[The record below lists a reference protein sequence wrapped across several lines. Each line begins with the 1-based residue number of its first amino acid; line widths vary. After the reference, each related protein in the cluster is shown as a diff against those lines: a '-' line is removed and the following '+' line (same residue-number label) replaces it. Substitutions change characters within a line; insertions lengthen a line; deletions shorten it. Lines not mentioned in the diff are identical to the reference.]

1 MPKISACIVAYCD
14 YDEVCSAVRSVLAN
28 TPGDDFALYVVDN
41 ASPDG
46 CGPRLA
52 QTDFGDVRV
61 QVICL
66 PKNLGFGKG
75 HNSIMDRL
83 TSDVHFILNPDVIIH
98 DDILPQMAQWLL
110 DHPGVVMATPQLYFP
125 DGRIQNL
132 PRRKPTPWLLL
143 ARQLAPRFGGVMQK
157 ADEHYTMQDEDL
169 TIPRPIEFC
178 TGSFAAIRTD
188 VFKTIGGFDPEYF
201 MYCLLYTSD
210 AADDKARV
218 DLGGRRIIK
227 KKKKKKHFKA
237 ILKPYNAFW
246 NNFNIRMPQCYP
258 KTLRRLKTAL
268 KCKVYIS

>member
-110 DHPGVVMATPQLYFP
+110 DHPGVVMATPSSICSCGPLCWRSWRSTLSSASIMATSSTLQP
-125 DGRIQNL
+125 
-132 PRRKPTPWLLL
+132 PSRRW
-143 ARQLAPRFGGVMQK
+143 RSCGVSSVPRFSRMWGSS
-157 ADEHYTMQDEDL
+157 
-169 TIPRPIEFC
+169 PILPSP
-178 TGSFAAIRTD
+178 TRRRSIIR
-188 VFKTIGGFDPEYF
+188 
-201 MYCLLYTSD
+201 
-210 AADDKARV
+210 AR
-218 DLGGRRIIK
+218 
-227 KKKKKKHFKA
+227 
-237 ILKPYNAFW
+237 
-246 NNFNIRMPQCYP
+246 
-258 KTLRRLKTAL
+258 
-268 KCKVYIS
+268 

>member
-14 YDEVCSAVRSVLAN
+14 YDEVCAAVRSVLAN

-52 QTDFGDVRV
+52 QTDFGDARV

-143 ARQLAPRFGGVMQK
+143 ARQLYVCGGCRPDPACSAPRACLPAAAVHRHPRL
-157 ADEHYTMQDEDL
+157 A
-169 TIPRPIEFC
+169 PRPH
-178 TGSFAAIRTD
+178 A
-188 VFKTIGGFDPEYF
+188 
-201 MYCLLYTSD
+201 
-210 AADDKARV
+210 
-218 DLGGRRIIK
+218 GRRQVQ
-227 KKKKKKHFKA
+227 
-237 ILKPYNAFW
+237 NAVEEHGPVFQKMGHRQGECV
-246 NNFNIRMPQCYP
+246 NGLLFQQ
-258 KTLRRLKTAL
+258 KTLALIETAEVHIVRTCRLFL
-268 KCKVYIS
+268 VISQI

>member
-14 YDEVCSAVRSVLAN
+14 YDEVCAAVRSVLAN

-110 DHPGVVMATPQLYFP
+110 
-125 DGRIQNL
+125 
-132 PRRKPTPWLLL
+132 L

-201 MYCLLYTSD
+201 MYVEDADLTQRALRQGLVYLLPQFTATHAWHRDPMRD
-210 AADDKARV
+210 AGKFKMQ
-218 DLGGRRIIK
+218 LKSMGRYFK
-227 KKKKKKHFKA
+227 KWGIGKG
-237 ILKPYNAFW
+237 N
-246 NNFNIRMPQCYP
+246 
-258 KTLRRLKTAL
+258 
-268 KCKVYIS
+268 V

>member
-14 YDEVCSAVRSVLAN
+14 YDEVCAAVRSVLAN

-41 ASPDG
+41 AS
-46 CGPRLA
+46 PRLA

-201 MYCLLYTSD
+201 MYVEDADLTQRALRQGLVYLLPQFTATHAWHRDPMRD
-210 AADDKARV
+210 AGKFKMQ
-218 DLGGRRIIK
+218 LKSMGRYFK
-227 KKKKKKHFKA
+227 KWGIGKG
-237 ILKPYNAFW
+237 N
-246 NNFNIRMPQCYP
+246 
-258 KTLRRLKTAL
+258 
-268 KCKVYIS
+268 V

>member
-14 YDEVCSAVRSVLAN
+14 YDEVCAAVRSVLAN

-52 QTDFGDVRV
+52 QTDFGDARV

-132 PRRKPTPWLLL
+132 PRRKPTRGCCWPASWPRAL
-143 ARQLAPRFGGVMQK
+143 AV
-157 ADEHYTMQDEDL
+157 
-169 TIPRPIEFC
+169 
-178 TGSFAAIRTD
+178 
-188 VFKTIGGFDPEYF
+188 
-201 MYCLLYTSD
+201 
-210 AADDKARV
+210 
-218 DLGGRRIIK
+218 
-227 KKKKKKHFKA
+227 
-237 ILKPYNAFW
+237 
-246 NNFNIRMPQCYP
+246 
-258 KTLRRLKTAL
+258 
-268 KCKVYIS
+268 

>member
-14 YDEVCSAVRSVLAN
+14 YDEVCAAVRSVLAN

-52 QTDFGDVRV
+52 QTDFGDARV

-178 TGSFAAIRTD
+178 TGSFAAMTLCCCAASFSRSRSISAFRWALSS
-188 VFKTIGGFDPEYF
+188 PS
-201 MYCLLYTSD
+201 SD
-210 AADDKARV
+210 
-218 DLGGRRIIK
+218 G
-227 KKKKKKHFKA
+227 
-237 ILKPYNAFW
+237 LK
-246 NNFNIRMPQCYP
+246 
-258 KTLRRLKTAL
+258 
-268 KCKVYIS
+268 S